1 MTKPRLNWSTIRE
14 SSLDFEAESEY
25 HSIRNYCP
33 CGRHFYDHFHAPRL
47 ASHLRHGKKWFVFP
61 SPFIFLSHVVHV
73 IVEVDGKIIS
83 WIMIF
88 KFNRESSIIILLR
101 NSCFKKEYLSSYILI
116 LFSCFN
122 LSEFVYYSRVS
133 LNLVR
138 EVILIIGL
146 ASRYKYLIIILIL
159 RCLSSFI
166 YSIYLFIFYSN
177 I

>member
-73 IVEVDGKIIS
+73 IKVDGKIIS

-101 NSCFKKEYLSSYILI
+101 NSCFKKEYYISFFLYSYFIF
-116 LFSCFN
+116 LFQFIWVCTQ
-122 LSEFVYYSRVS
+122 LQ
-133 LNLVR
+133 
-138 EVILIIGL
+138 
-146 ASRYKYLIIILIL
+146 
-159 RCLSSFI
+159 SSFI
-166 YSIYLFIFYSN
+166 EFGKGSYINNWFSISIQIFNNYFNFALFV
-177 I
+177 

>member
-14 SSLDFEAESEY
+14 SSLDFEAEPEY

-73 IVEVDGKIIS
+73 IKVDGKIIS

-101 NSCFKKEYLSSYILI
+101 NSCFKMEYLSSYILI
-116 LFSCFN
+116 FLFQFIWVC
-122 LSEFVYYSRVS
+122 
-133 LNLVR
+133 
-138 EVILIIGL
+138 ILQ
-146 ASRYKYLIIILIL
+146 
-159 RCLSSFI
+159 SSFI
-166 YSIYLFIFYSN
+166 EFGKGSYINNWFSISIQIFNNYFNFALFV
-177 I
+177 

>member
-14 SSLDFEAESEY
+14 SSLDFEAEPEY

-73 IVEVDGKIIS
+73 IKVDGKIIS

-116 LFSCFN
+116 LFSYIN
-122 LSEFVYYSRVS
+122 LSQFILNYSRVS

-138 EVILIIGL
+138 KVILIIGL
-146 ASRYKYLIIILIL
+146 ASRYKYLIILH
-159 RCLSSFI
+159 CLSSFI
-166 YSIYLFIFYSN
+166 YSIYLFIFYLN